1 MAAPEG
7 IIEGTVQPA
16 ENVGLPQIKPETFPS
31 QVFWLAITFG
41 LLFLVL
47 WRTTIPMIA
56 GAIGARRNRIEGD
69 LGTAEALRQDAAS
82 ALAGYESALASAR
95 SRALQ
100 LADENKKRIVG
111 EVEQMKAQADSTAHA
126 GMADAE
132 RRIAGERAKAVGG
145 VRAAAAEAAA
155 DIVER
160 LLGTPVSREDA
171 ANAVAQVETKGR

>member
-1 MAAPEG
+1 MAAA
-7 IIEGTVQPA
+7 EGTTEGTAVPA
-16 ENVGLPQIKPETFPS
+16 EHVGLPQIKPETFPS

-47 WRTTIPMIA
+47 WRTTLPMIS

-69 LGTAEALRQDAAS
+69 LGTAESKRKEAAG
-82 ALAGYESALASAR
+82 ALAGYESALAAAR

-100 LADENKKRIVG
+100 LADENKKRTVA
-111 EVEQMKAQADSTAHA
+111 EVETMKAQADSTAQA
-126 GMADAE
+126 SMSDAE
-132 RRIAGERAKAVGG
+132 KRIAGERAKAVGG
-145 VRAAAAEAAA
+145 VRAAAADAAA

-171 ANAVAQVETKGR
+171 ANAVAAVETKGS